1 MPSGSDFLNCINYG
15 AVWDVAISRITGLLD
30 LPRLG
35 AFASGPAV
43 TLGFYDGGECLRS
56 HEEHARAARRPRGH
70 SCEEIGGL
78 AYFVGGDLKEPHR
91 LSANEPLFVSPW
103 GTGCSRYVT
112 TLCAGDSIHAFWQ
125 QSQPDRSQ
133 PLVTHALSTA
143 EAARILA

>member
-1 MPSGSDFLNCINYG
+1 M
-15 AVWDVAISRITGLLD
+15 AISRVTGLLD
-30 LPRLG
+30 VPPVG
-35 AFASGPAV
+35 AFAAGPRV

-56 HEEHARAARRPRGH
+56 HEEHAGPAKRPRGY

-78 AYFVGGDLKEPHR
+78 LCFEGGDLRQPRR

-112 TLCAGDSIHAFWQ
+112 TLASRDAVHAFWQ

-133 PLVTHALSTA
+133 PLVTHALSMA
-143 EAARILA
+143 DVARLLS

>member
-1 MPSGSDFLNCINYG
+1 M
-15 AVWDVAISRITGLLD
+15 
-30 LPRLG
+30 
-35 AFASGPAV
+35 

-56 HEEHARAARRPRGH
+56 HEGARPRLPPPARALLRGDRR
-70 SCEEIGGL
+70 
-78 AYFVGGDLKEPHR
+78 ADDFAGGDLEEPHR

-112 TLCAGDSIHAFWQ
+112 TLRAGDSIHAFWQ

-143 EAARILA
+143 DAARLLA